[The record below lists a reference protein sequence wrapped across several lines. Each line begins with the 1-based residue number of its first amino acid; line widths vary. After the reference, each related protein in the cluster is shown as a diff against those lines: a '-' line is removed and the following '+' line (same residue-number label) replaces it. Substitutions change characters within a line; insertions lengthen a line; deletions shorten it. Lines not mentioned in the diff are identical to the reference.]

1 MSGSHRIDLRVE
13 ETDGGQHLVSPEVG
27 YFSCALE
34 EGRVVTPGMEAGV
47 VRSLGRT
54 FRLVVPEGVVGRV
67 DSSPPGRVHEPVA
80 FGTVLYELAPLDTR
94 SGGVEDAG
102 PKRRREERDDRIFR
116 APHAGRFW
124 HSPSPEEP
132 PFVTAG
138 AELEDGQ
145 PVGLIEVMK
154 TFGRVLYRAEDALPR
169 KAKVVKVLVEDGGDV
184 DAGDPLLE
192 LEPA

>member
-1 MSGSHRIDLRVE
+1 MSASHRIDLRVE
-13 ETDGGQHLVSPEVG
+13 ETDDGQRLISPEVG
-27 YFSCALE
+27 HFSCALE

-54 FRLVVPEGVVGRV
+54 FQLVVPEGVVGRV
-67 DSSPPGRVHEPVA
+67 VSNPPERIHAPVA
-80 FGTVLYELAPLDTR
+80 FGTVLYELAKLDTR
-94 SGGVEDAG
+94 TGEGEDAG

-124 HSPSPEEP
+124 HSASPEDP
-132 PFVTAG
+132 PFVTPG
-138 AELEDGQ
+138 SDLEDGQ

-154 TFGRVLYRAEDALPR
+154 TFGRVLYRAGDALPK
-169 KAKVVKVLVEDGGDV
+169 KAKVARVLVEDGGDV

-192 LEPA
+192 LEG